1 MDDSHWL
8 HGIEVGK
15 SDDIQF
21 RHFARSLAIVVLPTP
36 LVPLKRKA

>member
-1 MDDSHWL
+1 MDDSHLL
-8 HGIEVGK
+8 HGCEVGA
-15 SDDIQF
+15 SDDMQL